1 MAKTILNILSDE
13 TVKKKHKAK
22 TTTTAAMEQRQ
33 PIWLR
38 RKKILNTERKL
49 KYYLW
54 IISWNKKSTVFALFM
69 GVCVCEWV
77 LWHRER
83 FKSCMLFFLDE
94 K

>member
-1 MAKTILNILSDE
+1 MKRW
-13 TVKKKHKAK
+13 KKNTKQKPQQQQQWNSVNLFDWG
-22 TTTTAAMEQRQ
+22 E
-33 PIWLR
+33 
-38 RKKILNTERKL
+38 KKILNTERKL